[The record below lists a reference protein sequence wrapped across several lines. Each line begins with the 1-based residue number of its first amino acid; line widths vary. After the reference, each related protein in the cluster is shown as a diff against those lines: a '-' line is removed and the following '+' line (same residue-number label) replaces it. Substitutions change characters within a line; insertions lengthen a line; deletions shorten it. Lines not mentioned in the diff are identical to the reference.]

1 MQNAL
6 YVGLSRQIALHREM
20 DVIAN
25 NLANMDTNGFKADGV
40 TFEEYL
46 ATKARVDRAA
56 PADQRVAFVRE
67 SGSITDFSQG
77 TLQQTGGALDLA
89 IRGDGY
95 FVVETPQG
103 ERYTRNGSFS
113 LNEKGELVNQQ
124 GYRVRGQNGPLQFDQ
139 QDNSIT
145 FGREGTITAINGNE
159 KQVIERGKIRLVRF
173 DNQNSLVREG
183 NGLYRAGGQAPQNV
197 KETTSIVQ
205 GSLEKSNVNP
215 IIEMSRMLEVMRA
228 YQSLAGMMNK
238 TDDLRK
244 SAIDKLASTPTA

>member
-145 FGREGTITAINGNE
+145 FAREGTITAINGNQN
-159 KQVIERGKIRLVRF
+159 QVIERGKIRLVRF

-183 NGLYRAGGQAPQNV
+183 NGLYSAGGQAPQNV

>member
-95 FVVETPQG
+95 FVVDTPQG

-113 LNEKGELVNQQ
+113 LNDKGELVNQQ

-183 NGLYRAGGQAPQNV
+183 NGLYSAGGQAPQNV

>member
-183 NGLYRAGGQAPQNV
+183 NGLYSAGGQAPQNV

>member
-40 TFEEYL
+40 TFEEFL
-46 ATKARVDRAA
+46 SSKARINRSS
-56 PADQRVAFVRE
+56 PADQRVSFVRE
-67 SGSITDFSQG
+67 SGSVTDFSQG
-77 TLQQTGGALDLA
+77 TLQQTGGTLDLA
-89 IRGDGY
+89 IRGEGY
-95 FVVETPQG
+95 FVVDTPQG
-103 ERYTRNGSFS
+103 ERYTRNGSFA
-113 LNEKGELVNQQ
+113 LNDKGELVTQQ

-139 QDNSIT
+139 LDNSIT
-145 FGREGTITAINGNE
+145 FGREGTITAINGNQN
-159 KQVIERGKIRLVRF
+159 QVIERGKIRLVRF
-173 DNQNSLVREG
+173 DDQNALVREG
-183 NGLYRAGGQAPQNV
+183 NGLYSAGGQTPQNV

-215 IIEMSRMLEVMRA
+215 IVEMSRMLEVMRA
-228 YQSLAGMMNK
+228 YQSLANMMTK

-244 SAIDKLASTPTA
+244 DAIDKLSQIPTA

>member
-67 SGSITDFSQG
+67 SGSITDFTQG

-89 IRGDGY
+89 VRGDGY

-103 ERYTRNGSFS
+103 ERYTRNGSFA
-113 LNEKGELVNQQ
+113 LNDKGELVNQQ

-145 FGREGTITAINGNE
+145 FAREGTITAINGNQN
-159 KQVIERGKIRLVRF
+159 QVIERGKIRLVRF
-173 DNQNSLVREG
+173 DDQNSLVREG
-183 NGLYRAGGQAPQNV
+183 NGLYSAGGQAPQNV

-228 YQSLAGMMNK
+228 YQSLASMMTK

-244 SAIDKLASTPTA
+244 TAIEKLASTPTT

>member
-173 DNQNSLVREG
+173 DNQNSLLREG
-183 NGLYRAGGQAPQNV
+183 NGLYSAGGQAPQNV

-244 SAIDKLASTPTA
+244 TAIDKLASTPTA

>member
-25 NLANMDTNGFKADGV
+25 NLANMDTNGFKSDGV

-46 ATKARVDRAA
+46 STKARINNAA
-56 PADQRVAFVRE
+56 PGDQRVSCVRE

-77 TLQQTGGALDLA
+77 TLQQSGGALDLA
-89 IRGDGY
+89 IRGDGF
-95 FVVETPQG
+95 FVVDTPQG
-103 ERYTRNGSFS
+103 ERYTRNGSFT

-145 FGREGTITAINGNE
+145 FAREGTITAINGNQN
-159 KQVIERGKIRLVRF
+159 QVIERGKIRMVRF
-173 DNQNSLVREG
+173 DNQNALVREG
-183 NGLYRAGGQAPQNV
+183 NGLYSAGGQTPQNV
-197 KETTSIVQ
+197 KETTSVTQ
-205 GSLEKSNVNP
+205 GTLEKSNVNP
-215 IIEMSRMLEVMRA
+215 IIEMSRMMEVMRA
-228 YQSLAGMMNK
+228 YQSLSNMMTK
-238 TDDLRK
+238 ADDLRK
-244 SAIDKLASTPTA
+244 TAIEKLAETS

>member
-40 TFEEYL
+40 TFEEFL
-46 ATKARVDRAA
+46 SSNARVNRSS
-56 PADQRVAFVRE
+56 PADQRVSFVRE

-89 IRGDGY
+89 IRGEGY
-95 FVVETPQG
+95 FVVDTPQG
-103 ERYTRNGSFS
+103 ERYTRNGSFT
-113 LNEKGELVNQQ
+113 LNDKGELVNQQ

-139 QDNSIT
+139 QDHSIT
-145 FGREGTITAINGNE
+145 FAREGTITAITGNQN
-159 KQVIERGKIRLVRF
+159 QVIERGKLRLVRF
-173 DNQNSLVREG
+173 DNQNALVREG
-183 NGLYRAGGQAPQNV
+183 NGLYGAGGQAPQNV
-197 KETTSIVQ
+197 KETTSLTQ
-205 GSLEKSNVNP
+205 GALEKSNVNP

-228 YQSLAGMMNK
+228 YQSLSNMMTK
-238 TDDLRK
+238 ADDLRK
-244 SAIDKLASTPTA
+244 TAIDKLASTTS

>member
-1 MQNAL
+1 
-6 YVGLSRQIALHREM
+6 
-20 DVIAN
+20 
-25 NLANMDTNGFKADGV
+25 
-40 TFEEYL
+40 
-46 ATKARVDRAA
+46 
-56 PADQRVAFVRE
+56 VRE

-95 FVVETPQG
+95 FVVDTPQG

-183 NGLYRAGGQAPQNV
+183 NGLYSAGGQAPQNV

-244 SAIDKLASTPTA
+244 TAIDKLASTPTA

>member
-95 FVVETPQG
+95 FVVDTPQG

-145 FGREGTITAINGNE
+145 FAREGTITAINGNE

-183 NGLYRAGGQAPQNV
+183 NGLYSAGGQAPQNV

>member
-67 SGSITDFSQG
+67 SGSITVFSQG

-95 FVVETPQG
+95 FVVDTPQG

-183 NGLYRAGGQAPQNV
+183 NGLYSAGGQAPQNV